1 MLLEG
6 RNVLVFAATG
16 AIGSAVARRVA
27 TEGATVWVSGR
38 DKDALQSLVDDITA
52 SGGVAHAERVDAT
65 CAGEIDAFVD
75 RVVAEA
81 GSIDAVF
88 NGIGGRPRDL
98 GYPARVSEQS
108 LEDFLAPVQHIVG
121 SQFLTARAAARP
133 MADAGSGSIVLVS
146 TGLSSAAAPLMAGIS
161 AASIAVEGM
170 TRSLAAEFGPHGI
183 RVNCVRG
190 SAMPETRT
198 IQETGAALASLG
210 ATPMMPTPLLGRPL
224 TVAETAA
231 TVAFLASDMAS
242 GMTGQIVAT

>member
-16 AIGSAVARRVA
+16 AVASAVARSFA
-27 TEGATVWVSGR
+27 TEGATTWVSGR
-38 DKDALQSLVDDITA
+38 DKDALQSLVDEITA
-52 SGGVAHAERVDAT
+52 AGGIAHADRVDAT
-65 CAGEIDAFVD
+65 CAGEIEAFVD
-75 RVVAEA
+75 RVVGEA

-88 NGIGGRPRDL
+88 NGIGGRPSTL
-98 GYPARVSEQS
+98 GYPARSSEQS
-108 LEDFLAPVQHIVG
+108 LEDFLVPLQLIVG

-133 MADAGSGSIVLVS
+133 MAVAGSGSIVLVS
-146 TGLSSAAAPLMAGIS
+146 TGLSASAAPYLAGMS
-161 AASIAVEGM
+161 AASAAVEGL
-170 TRSLAAEFGPHGI
+170 TRSLAAEFGTHGI

-224 TVAETAA
+224 AVAETAA
-231 TVAFLASDMAS
+231 TVAFLASDLAS